1 MNELLNG
8 IIDMHIHTEP
18 DTTKRNYND
27 FGLVDAANK
36 IHAASIV
43 IKCHHGS
50 TVERAYLANLYNKE
64 KYQTSNLKIFGG
76 IVLNKEVGG
85 LNPNAVEYALKL
97 GGKIVWLPTIDA
109 QNEYIKRGKVGGI
122 STLDNNGEVKK
133 ELIDIFNI
141 IKNYNAIL
149 ATGHISYE
157 ETLKVVEA
165 ASKQGVKKI
174 VITHPEYW
182 IVNESIE
189 QQKYLVDKYN
199 VLLEKVYIQPLKDGH
214 WVDNMETDL
223 KAIQQIG
230 YEHIMVA
237 TDSGYYKN
245 DPWEIMLDKYV
256 NYLLEHGIS
265 KEEVKYMTRVN
276 QAKLLDL
283 SLEK

>member
-122 STLDNNGEVKK
+122 SILDNNGEIKK
-133 ELIDIFNI
+133 ELIEIFNI
-141 IKNYNAIL
+141 IKNYNAVL

>member
-122 STLDNNGEVKK
+122 SILDNNGEIKK
-133 ELIDIFNI
+133 ELIEIFNI
-141 IKNYNAIL
+141 IKNYNAVL

-223 KAIQQIG
+223 KAIEQIG
-230 YEHIMVA
+230 YDHIMVA
-237 TDSGYYKN
+237 SDSGYYKN

>member
-122 STLDNNGEVKK
+122 SILDNNGEIKK
-133 ELIDIFNI
+133 ELIEIFNI
-141 IKNYNAIL
+141 IKNYNAVL

-223 KAIQQIG
+223 KAIEQIG

>member
-122 STLDNNGEVKK
+122 SILDNNGEIKK
-133 ELIDIFNI
+133 ELIEIFNI
-141 IKNYNAIL
+141 IKNYNAVL

-223 KAIQQIG
+223 KAIEQIG

-245 DPWEIMLDKYV
+245 NPWEIMLDKYV

>member
-64 KYQTSNLKIFGG
+64 KYSISNLKIFGG

-122 STLDNNGEVKK
+122 SILDNNGEIKK
-133 ELIDIFNI
+133 ELIEIFNI
-141 IKNYNAIL
+141 IKNYNAVL

-223 KAIQQIG
+223 KAIEQIG

>member
-122 STLDNNGEVKK
+122 SILDNNGEIKK
-133 ELIDIFNI
+133 ELIEIFNI
-141 IKNYNAIL
+141 IKNYNAGL

-223 KAIQQIG
+223 KAIEQIG